1 MNFKAVWPR
10 NSHAARVLQT
20 QNDLTSLKRP
30 DFLILLVSELL
41 DETQTLVATVEAAAV
56 DGLNGNYVLRIT
68 TAINNI
74 RNNIDQ
80 CPNFAQIQ
88 NTVQARIKKI
98 YSSNLKY
105 CEFIFFILTK
115 KFILEK
121 R

>member
-1 MNFKAVWPR
+1 M
-10 NSHAARVLQT
+10 
-20 QNDLTSLKRP
+20 TSLKRP
-30 DFLILLVSELL
+30 HFLIHLVSELL

-88 NTVQARIKKI
+88 NTVQARIKNIFVKFEMFQI
-98 YSSNLKY
+98 H
-105 CEFIFFILTK
+105 FFILTK
-115 KFILEK
+115 NFILEK

>member
-1 MNFKAVWPR
+1 MNVNVF
-10 NSHAARVLQT
+10 NCIQFSC
-20 QNDLTSLKRP
+20 N
-30 DFLILLVSELL
+30 LLYTLFIVSELL

-88 NTVQARIKKI
+88 NTVQARMRK
-98 YSSNLKY
+98 L
-105 CEFIFFILTK
+105 
-115 KFILEK
+115 
-121 R
+121 